1 MKLFGTRFVFVLAA
15 GSMLATV
22 PAWAERAATTTQPA
36 AAPAPQTYMIGPGD
50 VLEVNVWKE
59 PEASVPTAM
68 VRPDGMISL
77 PLIKEVHAAGH
88 TPTSLQAEITERLS
102 KLIRDADVTVVV
114 KESRSEKAY
123 VLGAVRKEGAV
134 AIATRMT
141 VLEAIAEAGGLTDY
155 AKRGKIYILRQ
166 AANGQ
171 TRIPFD
177 YSSVIRGQ
185 HVDQNVVLQRG
196 DTIVVP

>member
-1 MKLFGTRFVFVLAA
+1 MKLLIALAA
-15 GSMLATV
+15 LAIT
-22 PAWAERAATTTQPA
+22 PTFAERATTATA
-36 AAPAPQTYMIGPGD
+36 ESAPKSYMIGPGD

-59 PEASVPTAM
+59 PEASVASAV
-68 VRPDGMISL
+68 VRTDGMISL
-77 PLIKEVHAAGH
+77 PLIKEVQAAGH
-88 TPTSLQAEITERLS
+88 TPTSLQAEITEKLS

-114 KESRSEKAY
+114 KETKSEKVY
-123 VLGAVRKEGAV
+123 VIGSVKKEGAI
-134 AIATRMT
+134 AISTRLT

-166 AANGQ
+166 EAGAQ

-185 HVDQNVVLQRG
+185 RVEQNVTLHRG
-196 DTIVVP
+196 DTVVIP